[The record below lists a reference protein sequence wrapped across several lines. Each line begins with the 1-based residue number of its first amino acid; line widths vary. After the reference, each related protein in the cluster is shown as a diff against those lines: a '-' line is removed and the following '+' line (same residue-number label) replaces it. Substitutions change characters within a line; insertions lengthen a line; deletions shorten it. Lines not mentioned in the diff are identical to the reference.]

1 MTQVGLLEIEI
12 HIPAAQSLK
21 QKRTVIKSLKDR
33 TTQKFNIS
41 MAEVDFHDKWQRA
54 GLAITI
60 VSAHRNHLETQFTQ
74 VLSFIEAELVGS
86 AIILSTELTF
96 L

>member
-1 MTQVGLLEIEI
+1 MTQVGLMEIEI

-21 QKRTVIKSLKDR
+21 QKRTVIKSLRDR

-41 MAEVDFHDKWQRA
+41 MAEVAFHDKWQRA
-54 GLAITI
+54 MLAIAI
-60 VSAHRNHLETQFTQ
+60 VSADRNHIENQFAQ
-74 VLSFIEAELVGS
+74 VLNFIEAEIVGS
-86 AIILSTELTF
+86 AIIIGSELTF